1 MRLIAS
7 MALCLAAPLCA
18 FASARTI
25 VVTKTNQ
32 QQEGV
37 EFTLTTERHP
47 DATLDTVFVKLVF
60 AKKGKLERLNEVTL
74 QIKDGDVLALR
85 VPLSLKEQDGTWSG
99 TFHMTPAQARKC
111 VLRLVCPSPVPT
123 SVTTY
128 DVQLATYLGK

>member
-7 MALCLAAPLCA
+7 MALCLVAPLCA
-18 FASARTI
+18 LTSARTI

-85 VPLSLKEQDGTWSG
+85 VPLSLKEHDGTWSG
-99 TFHMTPAQARKC
+99 TFHRRPPRRESASCDSSAPRPF
-111 VLRLVCPSPVPT
+111 LHP
-123 SVTTY
+123 
-128 DVQLATYLGK
+128 